1 MNERGVFWPQMV
13 QKYNEVG
20 IKSVM
25 SYPIS
30 DRNETEY
37 IEGLFD
43 CAQHLNDLIEE
54 QDHVV
59 YLHCNS
65 SISRSPTLV

>member
-20 IKSVM
+20 IKRVV

-30 DRNETEY
+30 DRNESEY

-54 QDHVV
+54 
-59 YLHCNS
+59 
-65 SISRSPTLV
+65 

>member
-20 IKSVM
+20 IKRVM

-30 DRNETEY
+30 DKVESEY

-43 CAQHLNDLIEE
+43 CA
-54 QDHVV
+54 
-59 YLHCNS
+59 
-65 SISRSPTLV
+65 